1 MGTRSCSTG
10 RGSAARAGWTAAT
23 SCSSSRSSCT
33 AGAAGGSMMPA
44 WSFAGGCRLWD
55 GTDGRRSPT
64 DCRWSALASSQGQ
77 GGVPGGRSGAAGAL
91 AGGLPLPR
99 RRASQDEADVTS
111 SS

>member
-55 GTDGRRSPT
+55 PGM
-64 DCRWSALASSQGQ
+64 
-77 GGVPGGRSGAAGAL
+77 VPMAAGAPPI

-99 RRASQDEADVTS
+99 RRAREVCQAEAQEQRARLQAVCPCLVAGPARTRPT
-111 SS
+111 